1 MQIESQNYVL
11 EDPQFGNSGQLTP
24 EDTQTQQVVTQTP
37 TTSSSS
43 SLLYIQIGVGIL
55 IIVLVWW
62 IVRRRSTRQ

>member
-24 EDTQTQQVVTQTP
+24 EETQTQQTVIQTP
-37 TTSSSS
+37 NQTPPSATYAQI
-43 SLLYIQIGVGIL
+43 SLGVIAFVL
-55 IIVLVWW
+55 IWW